1 MSKVKTAWFCAHCGH
16 KSPKWLGQC
25 PQCKEWNCLNEERL
39 EQSSPSASPR
49 KRLASKAVAID
60 KVELSENPRLN
71 CGLKEFDRLLGGGI
85 VEGAFMLLGGEP
97 GIGKSTWLLQV
108 AASLAQKNHL
118 ILYVCGEESNA
129 QTSMRAKRL
138 NISSEKLFV
147 YSETNTSLIEEQ
159 ILDLKPKLV
168 IIDSIQML
176 FKEDI
181 PSAPGSVSQVRENAA
196 ALMQLAKRENICI
209 FLIGHVTK
217 SGEIAGPR
225 VLEHLVDTVLY
236 FEGEKQQNLRI
247 LRVVKNRFGPSDEIA
262 IFQMRSQGLFE
273 IPNPSEIFLQERLK
287 GQSGSVIVA
296 SMEGT
301 RPLMVELQALVSNT
315 VFPAPSRKCTGLDQ
329 NRLALLLAV
338 LEKRLSYQM
347 FRYDVFVSIAG
358 GLKIYEPSIDL
369 GIVLALASSYLNKK
383 IDPQTTLI
391 GEVGLAGEVRAVNR
405 IETRIKEAI
414 NMGFRCCVIPRR
426 NLKGLE
432 EFQNQIKI
440 CSVDRVEEAIETLIQ

>member
-1 MSKVKTAWFCAHCGH
+1 MTKLKSAWFCSHCGH
-16 KSPKWLGQC
+16 KSLKWLGQC
-25 PQCKEWNCLNEERL
+25 PQCKEWNCLHEEVL
-39 EQSSPSASPR
+39 QTSAPLAKAR
-49 KRLASKAVAID
+49 KRTQAVALHQI
-60 KVELSENPRLN
+60 ELSQTPRLS

-108 AASLAQKNHL
+108 AASLADQGHC
-118 ILYVCGEESNA
+118 ILYVCGEESNM

-138 NISSEKLFV
+138 GIQSQQLFV
-147 YSETNTSLIEEQ
+147 LSETNTSLIEEQ
-159 ILDLKPKLV
+159 ILEIRPKLV

-176 FKEDI
+176 YNENVL
-181 PSAPGSVSQVRENAA
+181 SAPGSVAQVRENAA
-196 ALMQLAKRENICI
+196 ALMQLAKKENICI

-262 IFQMRSQGLFE
+262 IFQMRAKGLFE
-273 IPNPSEIFLQERLK
+273 IPNPSEIFLQERLQ
-287 GQSGSVIVA
+287 GQNGSVIVA
-296 SMEGT
+296 TMEGT
-301 RPLMVELQALVSNT
+301 RPLIVELQALVSST
-315 VFPAPSRKCTGLDQ
+315 VFPAPSRRCTGLDQ

-358 GLKIYEPSIDL
+358 GLKISEPSIDL
-369 GIVLALASSYLNKK
+369 GMIIALASSYLNKK
-383 IDPQTTLI
+383 VDPQTCVI

-405 IETRIKEAI
+405 IETRLKEAI
-414 NMGFRCCVIPRR
+414 NLGFRRCVIPKR
-426 NLKGLE
+426 NIKGVE
-432 EFQNQIKI
+432 EFKKEINI
-440 CSVDRVEEAIETLIQ
+440 CAVDLVEEAIETLIH